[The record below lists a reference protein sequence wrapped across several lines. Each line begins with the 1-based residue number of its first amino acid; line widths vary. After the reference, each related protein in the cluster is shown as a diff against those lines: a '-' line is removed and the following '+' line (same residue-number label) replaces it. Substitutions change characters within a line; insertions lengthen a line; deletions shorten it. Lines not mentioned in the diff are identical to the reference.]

1 MITFRQLQEK
11 SVSKQQQQL
20 MGLAL
25 AYKRGEVPAGKVSD
39 QVKKLA
45 KSMSDDELS
54 KYAGT
59 KHKGLPQKIADAKV
73 KYKVGDATVYRHQA
87 AYESV
92 DEAVELD
99 ARRKTFKETMRRLNS
114 RKQKLAEKEAKK
126 MGPVEIGTNEYAR
139 RYAAMTPGQTNES
152 LDEDGHT
159 DVASSK
165 RMTKTISDDA
175 AAISQALG
183 QMDNEGNLPTWWT
196 NKLATSAKDMNSLND
211 YISNPTNEAWTSGYD
226 NIARGA
232 AAALAVKGAQAV
244 GKKVKS
250 AAGKIAQYGRSGS
263 SPKAKAGGPAATSA
277 KPSSTSTGKSTT
289 TSTSTAPAKKSPS
302 QDPRNIRR
310 RERRAAEKKRKA
322 DAAQRKTQRASDL
335 LKRTQARKKVQM
347 GSKGTK
353 R

>member
-1 MITFRQLQEK
+1 MKTYQELVEK
-11 SVSKQQQQL
+11 AVSVQQQQL

-25 AYKRGEVPAGKVSD
+25 AYKRGEVPTGKVSD

-99 ARRKTFKETMRRLNS
+99 ARRKTFKETMKRLNS
-114 RKQKLAEKEAKK
+114 RKKKLAEKEAKK
-126 MGPVEIGTNEYAR
+126 MGPLEIGTDEYAR
-139 RYAAMTPGQTNES
+139 RYAEMTPGQ
-152 LDEDGHT
+152 
-159 DVASSK
+159 
-165 RMTKTISDDA
+165 
-175 AAISQALG
+175 
-183 QMDNEGNLPTWWT
+183 
-196 NKLATSAKDMNSLND
+196 
-211 YISNPTNEAWTSGYD
+211 TNEAWTSGYD

-263 SPKAKAGGPAATSA
+263 TPKAKAGGPAATSA

-335 LKRTQARKKVQM
+335 LKRTQARRKVQM
-347 GSKGTK
+347 GSKGMK
-353 R
+353 K